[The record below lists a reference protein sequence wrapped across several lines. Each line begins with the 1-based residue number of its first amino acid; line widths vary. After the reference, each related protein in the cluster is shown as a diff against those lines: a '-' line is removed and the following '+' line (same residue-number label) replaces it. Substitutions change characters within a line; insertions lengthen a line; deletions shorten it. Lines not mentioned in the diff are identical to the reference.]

1 MISFLLKILEIHFN
15 SFTIEMQKWTT
26 SWPETKRKNF
36 NMAAVTL
43 HNYLKTQMAFSVV
56 QMHYDMLKFA
66 FNDKLKDV
74 EPAKLVAITAGT
86 TFALAYLYSQLTDK
100 VSPTLTFWDL
110 WNFVPC
116 NLHFWVIGGS
126 VKVVHFSHVW
136 Y

>member
-1 MISFLLKILEIHFN
+1 
-15 SFTIEMQKWTT
+15 
-26 SWPETKRKNF
+26 
-36 NMAAVTL
+36 MAAVTL

-100 VSPTLTFWDL
+100 VGPTLTFWDL
-110 WNFVPC
+110 
-116 NLHFWVIGGS
+116 
-126 VKVVHFSHVW
+126 
-136 Y
+136 